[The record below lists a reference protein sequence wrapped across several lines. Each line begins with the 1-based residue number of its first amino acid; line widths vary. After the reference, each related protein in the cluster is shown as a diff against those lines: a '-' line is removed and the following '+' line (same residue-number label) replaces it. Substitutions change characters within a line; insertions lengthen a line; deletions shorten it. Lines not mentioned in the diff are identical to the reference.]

1 MVYNFDEVIDRS
13 GTNAYKLDL
22 REKIFGDSDVLP
34 LWVADMDFRVPNE
47 VLNAI
52 TTRVNH
58 PIFGYSIRNQSFEKS
73 VVGWLNRWHNWR
85 VEPSS
90 IIFAP
95 GVVPSLVVSIL
106 AFSEPGDEVVI
117 QTPVYPP
124 FYSVVND
131 NNRVLVENKLVNSNG
146 YYSIDFDALERQ
158 LASSKCKLFI
168 LCNPHNPVGRVW
180 TKEELLRIGMLC
192 LKHNVIIVSDDIHA
206 DLTLFGHKHTPIASL
221 SSDLAQIT
229 ISCFAPSKTF
239 NIAGLSSSII
249 QSNNAHL
256 VNELRKKI
264 NGLQI
269 HMGNLFGNIA
279 LEAAYNHGEVWLS
292 QLITYLEGN
301 INYVIDFLNLHFP
314 ELKVFKPEATY
325 LLWINFSAWNLSQS
339 DLKKFLI
346 TKAKIGLNDG
356 LSFGEDGRGFMRM
369 NIASP
374 RSILEK
380 AMTQLLEAKRVN
392 VSE

>member
-22 REKIFGDSDVLP
+22 REKIFGDATVLP
-34 LWVADMDFRVPNE
+34 LWVADMDFRVPTE
-47 VLNAI
+47 VMNAI
-52 TTRVNH
+52 TNRVNH
-58 PIFGYSIRNQSFEKS
+58 PIFGYSVRNESFEKS
-73 VVGWLNRWHNWR
+73 VVGWLNRWHNWS

-90 IIFAP
+90 LIFAP

-106 AFSEPGDEVVI
+106 AFSNPGDEVVI

-131 NNRVLVENKLVNSNG
+131 NDRVLVENKLVNNSG
-146 YYSIDFDALERQ
+146 CYSIDFEALELQ
-158 LASSKCKLFI
+158 LSSAKCKLFI

-192 LKHNVIIVSDDIHA
+192 LKHNVTIVSDDIHA

-229 ISCFAPSKTF
+229 ITCIAPSKTF

-249 QSNNAHL
+249 HSDNPQM
-256 VNELRKKI
+256 VNELKKKI

-279 LEAAYNHGEVWLS
+279 LEAAYNHGDVWLS

-301 INYVIDFLNLHFP
+301 INYVIDFLKLHFP
-314 ELKVFKPEATY
+314 EIRVFKPEATY
-325 LLWINFSAWNLSQS
+325 LLWIDFSAWNLSQS
-339 DLKKFLI
+339 ELKKFLI
-346 TKAKIGLNDG
+346 NKANIGLNDG
-356 LSFGEDGRGFMRM
+356 LSFGEGGRGFMRM

-374 RSILEK
+374 RVIIEK
-380 AMTQLLEAKRVN
+380 AMIQLLEAKQVN
-392 VSE
+392 FS